1 MEIIRFMQSFASPT
15 LDTVIL
21 VITNLGSAE
30 AYIVLLT
37 VTYLS
42 IDNRIGR
49 WLGIVLLLSL
59 YLNFSLKGAF
69 DSQRP
74 YIIDPAV
81 SRGAGFDATGTG
93 PSFPSGHA
101 QASATFWFLAA
112 LHFKRSWLYPLS
124 VLIVILISLSR
135 VYLGLHFVIDIVGG
149 IGLGML
155 CVFIGYE
162 VSTRFISD
170 RAVNITERL
179 ALIILGIGLP
189 LAIHMVVPQLWPG
202 LVFTE
207 SSLFMGAL
215 AAFLSGPLLYR
226 HTVPRA
232 FGAKVVLA
240 LLGLI
245 TVFAVLYG
253 SSVLLPEAF
262 KRDPVGGFIRYLIM
276 GYSAIILVPYLARQ
290 MKLAPRPI
298 ATS

>member
-15 LDTVIL
+15 LDTVML
-21 VITNLGSAE
+21 AITNFSSAE
-30 AYIVLLT
+30 AYILLLT

-59 YLNFSLKGAF
+59 YLNFSLKGVF
-69 DSQRP
+69 DSERP
-74 YIIDPAV
+74 YIIDPTV
-81 SRGAGFDATGTG
+81 SRGTGFDATGTG

-124 VLIVILISLSR
+124 VLIVFLISLSR

-155 CVFIGYE
+155 FVFIGYE
-162 VSTRFISD
+162 MSARFMTGRSI
-170 RAVNITERL
+170 NITLRL
-179 ALIILGIGLP
+179 VLIILGIGLP
-189 LAIHMVVPQLWPG
+189 LAIHMTVPQLRPE

-215 AAFLSGPLLYR
+215 AAFISGPLLYR
-226 HTVPRA
+226 HAVPRA
-232 FGAKVVLA
+232 FGAKIALA
-240 LLGLI
+240 LFGLLVVI
-245 TVFAVLYG
+245 AVLYG
-253 SSVLLPEAF
+253 SSVLVPEAII
-262 KRDPVGGFIRYLIM
+262 RDPIGGFIRYLGL

-290 MKLAPRPI
+290 MKLAPKPLPI
-298 ATS
+298 S